1 MPAGTV
7 TFKVSN
13 DATDMEHEMLIIK
26 TDKSPDELPLDDKGN
41 LNEDALNIVGTAED
55 IPAGQSKTVTVDL
68 QAGHY
73 LLACNKP
80 GHFQQGMYTDFNVT
94 KTGTPV
100 NVSLTTYK
108 ISPDTDSVP
117 AGTVTFNV
125 SNDATDMEHEM
136 LIIKTDK
143 SPDELPLDDKGN
155 LNEDALNI
163 VGAAED
169 IPAGESKTVTVD
181 LQAGHYLLAC
191 NKPGHFQQGMY
202 TDFTVSESTASPEAT
217 NQEATAE
224 ATSQATPE
232 ATSQEAT
239 IEVTSQEVTAE
250 ATSQAASPTATV
262 GVTSATP
269 EATTTEGAS

>member
-1 MPAGTV
+1 M
-7 TFKVSN
+7 
-13 DATDMEHEMLIIK
+13 
-26 TDKSPDELPLDDKGN
+26 
-41 LNEDALNIVGTAED
+41 NIVGAAED
-55 IPAGQSKTVTVDL
+55 IPAGESKTVTVDM

-73 LLACNKP
+73 ILACNKP
-80 GHFQQGMYTDFNVT
+80 GHFQQGMHTAFSVT
-94 KTGTPV
+94 SPDGTVPESTNQATTAATSESTAAANSQPTAEATSQEAASGTTV

-117 AGTVTFNV
+117 AGTVTFQV

-143 SPDELPLDDKGN
+143 SPDQLPLDDKGN

-202 TDFTVSESTASPEAT
+202 TDFTVTGASSAASQST
-217 NQEATAE
+217 TA
-224 ATSQATPE
+224 ATSQAVSAPSNLGRRNRGE
-232 ATSQEAT
+232 HQWKRQHGEYHYAD
-239 IEVTSQEVTAE
+239 
-250 ATSQAASPTATV
+250 AAV
-262 GVTSATP
+262 
-269 EATTTEGAS
+269 